1 MPDPNDFEK
10 SWPKEEKKLSP
21 AMRDLVRQIRTK
33 KTQREYEAEGERIRN
48 AQPKAK
54 P

>member
-1 MPDPNDFEK
+1 MSGD
-10 SWPKEEKKLSP
+10 EEKFWPREERKLSP

-33 KTQREYEAEGERIRN
+33 KTQREYEAEGRRIKEAR
-48 AQPKAK
+48 PKVK